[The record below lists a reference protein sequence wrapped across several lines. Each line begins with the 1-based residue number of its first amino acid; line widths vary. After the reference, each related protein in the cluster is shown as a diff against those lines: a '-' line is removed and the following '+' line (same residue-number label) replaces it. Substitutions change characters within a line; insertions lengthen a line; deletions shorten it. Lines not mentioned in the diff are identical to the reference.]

1 MVDSKPKK
9 HSSLYPKSL
18 GFSWRWQ
25 AQVSFSLGSLVQFE
39 HSMSRCRSLFI
50 SARISKNEEGRVIWR
65 VWMWLDVIIDHL
77 LSSITEATWIQ
88 QVQITP
94 ESESREIAAMI
105 SSLFSRDWLLD
116 SKIWRCVIPPGESR
130 WSNSQYNG
138 VVIAALTNMWG
149 LHHLSVHVPMWSYVP
164 LFFDNFVT

>member
-9 HSSLYPKSL
+9 HPSLYPKSL

-39 HSMSRCRSLFI
+39 HSMSRCRSLFN

-65 VWMWLDVIIDHL
+65 VHRSFVKFDHRSHLDTTSANNTRIRG
-77 LSSITEATWIQ
+77 
-88 QVQITP
+88 
-94 ESESREIAAMI
+94 REIAAMI